1 MWRDLIRK
9 DRLRSILLL
18 ALYLALT
25 LLVQNTLFAKMR
37 LWGVHVIV
45 LPALMVAVGMFRGP
59 VWGGV
64 FGIFAGVFANMGYPE
79 SIVLFIL
86 LLPLIG
92 YVSGMLSEHLL
103 TRSLVAFL
111 CMILGAQLL
120 TALFQLFRLWVFQGA
135 SIEALLLTGLKQTAV
150 SLPFSVPFYYISRAV
165 SRRERAV

>member
-25 LLVQNTLFAKMR
+25 LLLQNTLFAKLR
-37 LWGVHVIV
+37 IWGVHAIV

-111 CMILGAQLL
+111 CMTLGAQLL
-120 TALFQLFRLWVFQGA
+120 TALFQFFRLWVFQGA
-135 SIEALLLTGLKQTAV
+135 DLSALLITGLKQTLV
-150 SLPFSVPFYYISRAV
+150 SLPFCIPFFYVSRAV
-165 SRRERAV
+165 NRRERAV

>member
-25 LLVQNTLFAKMR
+25 LLAQNTLFAKLR
-37 LWGVHVIV
+37 IWGVHVIV
-45 LPALMVAVGMFRGP
+45 LPALMAAVGMFRGP

-79 SIVLFIL
+79 SLVLFIL
-86 LLPLIG
+86 LLPVLG

-111 CMILGAQLL
+111 CIALGAHLI
-120 TALFQLFRLWVFQGA
+120 TAFAQMFRLWVFR
-135 SIEALLLTGLKQTAV
+135 SSDFSALAVTALRQTLV
-150 SLPFSVPFYYISRAV
+150 SLPFSIPFYYISRAV
-165 SRRERAV
+165 NRRERAV

>member
-18 ALYLALT
+18 TLYLALT
-25 LLVQNTLFAKMR
+25 LLAQNTLFAKMR
-37 LWGVHVIV
+37 LWGVHAIV

-92 YVSGMLSEHLL
+92 YVSGMLAEHLL

-111 CMILGAQLL
+111 CMTLGAQLL

-135 SIEALLLTGLKQTAV
+135 DLSALLMTGLKQTVV
-150 SLPFSVPFYYISRAV
+150 SLPFSIPFFYISRAV